1 VEHGAPW
8 VAARARN
15 ALRRW
20 FLVLAVGTATF
31 VIALVS
37 LVLVP
42 RQATR
47 SALVIMPSS
56 AERPDTM
63 PLVIAEARARMRVGR
78 ADSALQATLAAAHRA
93 AAAGPPPDTLPPV
106 LAARRESLLGAIGS
120 LNRLLA
126 RAENAPLPASYRA
139 LGETRE
145 LRGEP
150 RVRALLDS
158 LADIEREREAFGAVG
173 GVDPIFVALTA
184 RAGEVGR
191 AIQEI
196 AQSRRALLR
205 RELATLRPS
214 PPPAVAA
221 AGDSVGGD
229 STATA
234 SQETATVT
242 PTVTSDSAARAS
254 QLVAAREAH
263 DSTRRALE
271 EARARDRA
279 FDQRVERARELANVS
294 APPFALLAAALVLG
308 VAAGFLVSLA
318 VEMVR
323 PRVADAAE
331 AERVAGARVITV
343 IRPYVPN
350 PDRAR
355 RRADMEASPLID
367 ASAEGYRMLY
377 LHVSAT
383 GSVLPIVTVTGDDA
397 DIVATVAANLA
408 VASAYEARSTLLV
421 DGDLGNG
428 AVSGVLRIP
437 PEPGLASVIAE
448 KAVWAESIHATT
460 VGRDRT
466 LDVIPS
472 GIWPLGRSVSERG
485 TERVRR
491 DLRRLTGRY
500 DFAVLVADEAHA
512 ERGATSML
520 PGPDVIIVA
529 RAGHTPLAWLTAA
542 VDGLGRT
549 GERVRGIVLW
559 DSEPPRVP
567 TRDEIVATVGERRR
581 RTGVVEREPASI

>member
-1 VEHGAPW
+1 
-8 VAARARN
+8 
-15 ALRRW
+15 
-20 FLVLAVGTATF
+20 
-31 VIALVS
+31 
-37 LVLVP
+37 
-42 RQATR
+42 
-47 SALVIMPSS
+47 
-56 AERPDTM
+56 
-63 PLVIAEARARMRVGR
+63 
-78 ADSALQATLAAAHRA
+78 
-93 AAAGPPPDTLPPV
+93 
-106 LAARRESLLGAIGS
+106 
-120 LNRLLA
+120 
-126 RAENAPLPASYRA
+126 
-139 LGETRE
+139 
-145 LRGEP
+145 
-150 RVRALLDS
+150 
-158 LADIEREREAFGAVG
+158 
-173 GVDPIFVALTA
+173 
-184 RAGEVGR
+184 
-191 AIQEI
+191 
-196 AQSRRALLR
+196 
-205 RELATLRPS
+205 
-214 PPPAVAA
+214 
-221 AGDSVGGD
+221 
-229 STATA
+229 
-234 SQETATVT
+234 
-242 PTVTSDSAARAS
+242 
-254 QLVAAREAH
+254 
-263 DSTRRALE
+263 
-271 EARARDRA
+271 
-279 FDQRVERARELANVS
+279 
-294 APPFALLAAALVLG
+294 LLAAAMVLG
-308 VAAGFLVSLA
+308 VAAGFIVSLV

-567 TRDEIVATVGERRR
+567 TRDEVIAMVGRRRKRQGMVETESATV
-581 RTGVVEREPASI
+581 